1 MNKFSSQQRK
11 YIYFG
16 GIVVLFFPIVALGLP
31 KSHEQKGGKLA
42 RLRAEHFLDES
53 TLGDVPPEGATMN
66 LVLLGM
72 RGVATNLLWLDMI
85 QQQKT
90 KNWAELKSTTE
101 SIIKLQPHFLK
112 VWRHQGWNLAYN
124 VSAEWDAVPDR
135 YYWVKEGIKFYK
147 RGISQNF
154 RNPELYWDV
163 GDTFGKKIGRSDE
176 RVQFRR
182 FFTADPNKTEFPSG
196 LDPQINPQGLDNY
209 QVAKTHYQESID
221 IEERYGIQEHI
232 MAGVLFQSYPA
243 RADFDYAAALQ
254 QDGIFGEKTREAWES
269 AYREWT
275 EVYGQKRFETPG
287 GLISLEHT
295 IDKLQAR
302 SQDNLKKLERASGK
316 AERLLAEQEL
326 KEVEWILKYQDMTN
340 YRYWRSRGLAEREP
354 ETGEA
359 HRQLHE
365 AEEQFFRK
373 GVEDPSELILSGL
386 GKFEAMFKRHPTLT
400 TEQELLEEGIFGLLL
415 WMEVLNRNGKTLPDE
430 FPLKELWTMAQDR
443 LPEFRQDFLRKMN
456 APR

>member
-11 YIYFG
+11 FFYFG
-16 GIVVLFFPIVALGLP
+16 GIVLLFFPIVALGLP
-31 KSHEQKGGKLA
+31 KSQEQKGGKLA

-72 RGVATNLLWLDMI
+72 RGVATNLLWLDML

-90 KNWAELKSTTE
+90 KNWAEVKATTE

-112 VWRHQGWNLAYN
+112 VWRHQGWNLSHN
-124 VSAEWDAVPDR
+124 VSAEWDAVADR
-135 YYWVKEGIKFYK
+135 YYWVKEGLKFYK
-147 RGISQNF
+147 RGISQNY

-163 GDTFGKKIGRSDE
+163 GDTYGKKIGRSDE

-182 FFTADPNKTEFPSG
+182 FFKSDPNTTDFPTG
-196 LDPQINPQGLDNY
+196 LDDQINPQGLDNY
-209 QVAKTHYQESID
+209 QVAKIHFQKSID
-221 IEERYGIQEHI
+221 IERTYGIQEHI

-254 QDGIFGEKTREAWES
+254 TDGLFGETTREAWAS

-275 EVYGQKRFETPG
+275 EVYGKKEFETLG
-287 GLISLEHT
+287 GWITLEHSS
-295 IDKLQAR
+295 DKLQAR
-302 SQDNLKKLERASGK
+302 RNENLRKLEGSPGK

-326 KEVEWILKYQDMTN
+326 KELEWIQKYQDMAN
-340 YRYWRSRGLAEREP
+340 YRYWRTRGQAEREL

-359 HRQLHE
+359 HRILHE
-365 AEEQFFRK
+365 AEEEFFRK
-373 GVEDPSELILSGL
+373 GVEDPSEKVLLGL
-386 GKFEAMFKRHPTLT
+386 TKLEAMFQRHPALND
-400 TEQELLEEGIFGLLL
+400 EQELLEEGIFGLLL
-415 WMEVLNRNGKTLPDE
+415 WMEILNRNGKNLPDE
-430 FPLKELWTMAQDR
+430 FPLKPLWAAAQEK
-443 LPEFRQDFLRKMN
+443 LPEFRQEFLRKMN